1 MFEIIKEFLEKSQQN
16 LMSMTISDSGTI
28 VLFKKDFE
36 LDATV
41 NPPIVKEKPLEVV
54 KTLVIEDIDKE
65 IQESLT
71 KIEILT
77 SFKEKILK

>member
-1 MFEIIKEFLEKSQQN
+1 MQQKN
-16 LMSMTISDSGTI
+16 LMLVTISDSGTI

-36 LDATV
+36 LDTTV

-54 KTLVIEDIDKE
+54 KTLTIDDIDKE

-71 KIEILT
+71 KIEVLT
-77 SFKEKILK
+77 SFKEKIAK